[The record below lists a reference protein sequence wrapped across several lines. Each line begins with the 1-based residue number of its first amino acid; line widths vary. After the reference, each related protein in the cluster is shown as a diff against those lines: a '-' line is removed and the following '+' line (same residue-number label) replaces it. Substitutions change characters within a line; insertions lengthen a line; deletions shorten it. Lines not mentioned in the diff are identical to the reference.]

1 MRHILTAALMFV
13 VAMGFALVPH
23 VQRTAAQADSNWIEA
38 FDYNAVVDR
47 YAAASNLTVRIWD
60 AATDQLLHTV
70 QIPDPRSSP
79 DFQQLYFGRLIFS
92 PLGDR
97 LAVSLYGDAGGGFV
111 IIDASTGQIALQSS
125 LHVPSVGPIAWSP
138 DGDFLAGIYYYTP
151 MTPVLDG
158 FLGLWDTHT
167 GQEINNYLIG
177 TSPIALD
184 WQPSDARLAFADAA
198 DVVVWDVEQW
208 QELYRVSADENGV
221 ISVAWSPS
229 RDTFASIGIEDIIRL
244 WDGNTG
250 ELQRAIDA
258 GDSGKDVPGVFW
270 SQSGDW
276 VGVAYGQHI
285 EIWDPET
292 GVSVFSYEAEEQIA
306 GVAVLSDGSIIFAS
320 VTTVEK
326 LKPPL
331 LATP

>member
-1 MRHILTAALMFV
+1 
-13 VAMGFALVPH
+13 
-23 VQRTAAQADSNWIEA
+23 
-38 FDYNAVVDR
+38 
-47 YAAASNLTVRIWD
+47 
-60 AATDQLLHTV
+60 
-70 QIPDPRSSP
+70 
-79 DFQQLYFGRLIFS
+79 
-92 PLGDR
+92 
-97 LAVSLYGDAGGGFV
+97 
-111 IIDASTGQIALQSS
+111 
-125 LHVPSVGPIAWSP
+125 
-138 DGDFLAGIYYYTP
+138 